1 MYQFLLISLV
11 IISCLLIFLVL
22 MQQGKGADAGAAFG
36 GGASGT
42 VFGARGAG
50 NFLTR
55 MTAILATLFFVNC
68 LGLAWLIA
76 NKTAGNLEEESVI
89 DRAIQEG
96 VIQDLPGAANTQAP
110 AGSDLP
116 AAGGVTLETPDL
128 PSDVSTTVNVDA
140 PAGEATTVDL
150 PVIEPQV
157 EGVNVEGVNVDGVVN
172 EQVDGAANTVGDVI
186 NDSIEAVNDQ
196 AQQLIIE
203 PSEVELPELPAVE

>member
-110 AGSDLP
+110 VGSDLP

-128 PSDVSTTVNVDA
+128 PPGVSATVNVDA
-140 PAGEATTVDL
+140 PAGEATIVDV
-150 PVIEPQV
+150 PVIEAPTV
-157 EGVNVEGVNVDGVVN
+157 EGVDLDAAVS
-172 EQVDGAANTVGDVI
+172 EQVDGAANAAGDVI

>member
-36 GGASGT
+36 AGASGT

-55 MTAILATLFFVNC
+55 MTAVLATLFFVNC
-68 LGLAWLIA
+68 MGLAWLIA

-116 AAGGVTLETPDL
+116 AAGGVTLESPDL
-128 PSDVSTTVNVDA
+128 PPGVGATVNVDA
-140 PAGEATTVDL
+140 PAGEAITVDM
-150 PVIEPQV
+150 PVIDTQV
-157 EGVNVEGVNVDGVVN
+157 EGVNLDAAVSEQVEG
-172 EQVDGAANTVGDVI
+172 AADAASDMI
-186 NDSIEAVNDQ
+186 NDGIEAVNDQ
-196 AQQLIIE
+196 QLVIE
-203 PSEVELPELPAVE
+203 PADVELPELPAVE

>member
-55 MTAILATLFFVNC
+55 MTAVLATLFFVNC

-116 AAGGVTLETPDL
+116 AAGGVTLESPDL
-128 PSDVSTTVNVDA
+128 PPGVGATVNVDA
-140 PAGEATTVDL
+140 PAGESITVDM

-157 EGVNVEGVNVDGVVN
+157 DGIDLDAAVS
-172 EQVDGAANTVGDVI
+172 EQVDGATDAASDVI

-196 AQQLIIE
+196 AQQLTIE
-203 PSEVELPELPAVE
+203 PADVELPELPAVE